1 MHHIDLLLGATVDR
15 KSKFILSRKADYLIE
30 VEIVLYCR
38 EQQNLWLYIVKS
50 VDPDVSDPIIGL
62 DLMHLITSYRKI

>member
-1 MHHIDLLLGATVDR
+1 MHHIDLLLVATVDR